1 MAIYRY
7 EWGCNGCGSGSSCSF
22 NITRDGVF
30 VNGGTVQL
38 LCSVTDQLG
47 AIVSIV
53 PYGVNDTAYSNGV
66 QIYPVVIPPGTVVTP
81 PGSSSSSGIIMLALA
96 AVAVML
102 LFGKKGG

>member
-1 MAIYRY
+1 MAIYSY
-7 EWGCNGCGSGSSCSF
+7 DWGCNGCGSGSSCSF

-38 LCSVTDQLG
+38 PCSVTDQLG
-47 AIVSIV
+47 AIVSIA
-53 PYGVNDTAYSNGV
+53 PYGVDDTAYSNGV
-66 QIYPVVIPPGTVVTP
+66 QIYPGTVVTP

-102 LFGKKGG
+102 LFGKKGK

>member
-7 EWGCNGCGSGSSCSF
+7 DWGCNGCGSGSSCSF

-38 LCSVTDQLG
+38 PCSVTDQLG
-47 AIVSIV
+47 AIVSHA

-66 QIYPVVIPPGTVVTP
+66 QIYPALNGDGTTSILP
-81 PGSSSSSGIIMLALA
+81 TLAFA
-96 AVAVML
+96 TIAVAVAAITVKNMRS
-102 LFGKKGG
+102 